1 MSTRRRPRW
10 LSLRVTAFGLTACAL
25 GLLLW
30 SRLILVTNHPRTAI
44 AEPAPAGVE
53 HVSKPSK
60 EGEHARD
67 KAKVEQASAEHEAS
81 GGE

>member
-1 MSTRRRPRW
+1 MT
-10 LSLRVTAFGLTACAL
+10 TFGLAACAL

-53 HVSKPSK
+53 RVARQPQDGEPAK
-60 EGEHARD
+60 E
-67 KAKVEQASAEHEAS
+67 KAAGVQASAEHETAKV
-81 GGE
+81 E